1 MAFQLRRLDVHIEP
15 KATEPLELAAI
26 EYRRALAAWR
36 KLAGEIDPVE
46 ALELESE
53 ARSYAAALAGSRDA
67 ADEIALVRDELSSEA
82 EPGVAQARARL
93 AAACAPFGIDDPEL
107 AVEFVRHQASMSTL
121 ARLQSALEEA
131 EHREAEARA
140 ELEGRLDGLGFTG
153 ATAPGA
159 RVVPADDAELDRR
172 LDLFDQ
178 TRTGAEGRER
188 ARAAAR
194 PAHEVEADLVRLDRE
209 VASAGRPE
217 WGDTVDLTESAP
229 EDVGALRA
237 RRRQAAAE
245 YEVAHRQLP
254 DIERLTDR
262 RDAIQRRVAVLAGTA
277 GPAGGPGGA
286 DLEDVLLGRLA
297 ATRRVGPSAESL
309 PVVLDDPFETVR
321 GDRKWAVLDAVER
334 LAASTQLIYLTN
346 DVDVLVWAR
355 RRSSSD
361 GISLLEP
368 SPEAVA

>member
-1 MAFQLRRLDVHIEP
+1 
-15 KATEPLELAAI
+15 
-26 EYRRALAAWR
+26 
-36 KLAGEIDPVE
+36 
-46 ALELESE
+46 
-53 ARSYAAALAGSRDA
+53 
-67 ADEIALVRDELSSEA
+67 
-82 EPGVAQARARL
+82 
-93 AAACAPFGIDDPEL
+93 
-107 AVEFVRHQASMSTL
+107 
-121 ARLQSALEEA
+121 
-131 EHREAEARA
+131 
-140 ELEGRLDGLGFTG
+140 
-153 ATAPGA
+153 
-159 RVVPADDAELDRR
+159 
-172 LDLFDQ
+172 
-178 TRTGAEGRER
+178 
-188 ARAAAR
+188 
-194 PAHEVEADLVRLDRE
+194 
-209 VASAGRPE
+209 
-217 WGDTVDLTESAP
+217 VDLTESAP